1 MEDGNGF
8 RFSEVDSE
16 LKSYIHGRMNK
27 MFDEVLHDVEVAV
40 RSDYQFNTLRKRIL
54 RAGNNALRD
63 LLSETDDYT
72 LKRKENRKN
81 VEKFDI
87 N

>member
-1 MEDGNGF
+1 MEDASGF
-8 RFSEVDSE
+8 RTPGLDNE

-63 LLSETDDYT
+63 LLSETDDYA
-72 LKRKENRKN
+72 LSRKENRKN